1 MINTIIV
8 IAYLLGVIYFAL
20 TEGKSDAFKISK
32 NIPIDHVDAWIKR
45 ALTCLGMFGL
55 AGIAIHPMTFRTFLL
70 LPMAAFLFSA
80 VFRYSLNDA
89 RDNVWFYMG
98 HYIPIRKR
106 YRDSWYDGAFHWIA
120 WAFTGFSLTKDLGGE
135 IFTTYPERLPAILAY
150 SFEVLTLTALLTLS

>member
-8 IAYLLGVIYFAL
+8 TAYLLGVIYFAF

-55 AGIAIHPMTFRTFLL
+55 AGVAIHPMTFRTFLL

-80 VFRYSLNDA
+80 VFRSSLNDA
-89 RDNVWFYMG
+89 RGKVWFYMG
-98 HYIPIRKR
+98 AYIPMRTGK
-106 YRDSWYDGAFHWIA
+106 DSWYDGAFHWIA
-120 WAFTGFSLTKDLGGE
+120 WAFTGFTIITGPKGDRYS
-135 IFTTYPERLPAILAY
+135 TYPERLPAILAY
-150 SFEVLTLTALLTLS
+150 TFEVLTFTALLTLS

>member
-55 AGIAIHPMTFRTFLL
+55 AGIAIHPMTFRTFLF

-89 RDNVWFYMG
+89 RGKVWFYMG

-106 YRDSWYDGAFHWIA
+106 YRDSIFDGAFHWIA
-120 WAFTGFSLTKDLGGE
+120 WAFTGFRLTEDPGGE
-135 IFTTYPERLPAILAY
+135 LFSTYPERLPAILAY
-150 SFEVLTLTALLTLS
+150 SFEVLTFTALLTLS

>member
-8 IAYLLGVIYFAL
+8 TAYLLGVIYFAF
-20 TEGKSDAFKISK
+20 TENKSNTFKISK

-55 AGIAIHPMTFRTFLL
+55 AGIAIHPMAFRTFFL

-89 RDNVWFYMG
+89 RDKAGFYLG
-98 HYIPIRKR
+98 AYIPNRTSN
-106 YRDSWYDGAFHWIA
+106 DSWYDGAFHWIA
-120 WAFTGFSLTKDLGGE
+120 WAFTGFTIITGPKGDRYS
-135 IFTTYPERLPAILAY
+135 TYPERLPAILAY
-150 SFEVLTLTALLTLS
+150 TFEVLTFTALLTLS